1 MANQLIIITL
11 LSDDQPGI
19 VQQLAQ
25 VISTHNGNWL
35 ESRMA
40 QLAGKFAGILKVNI
54 DSAHTK
60 QLTEALTQL
69 SGDGI
74 QLLVEHADTIAP
86 TEAGCKL
93 TFELVGADRIGIIH
107 EISQAF
113 VEKGINIDEM
123 ETQCSSMPWSGEPLF
138 EAKGKLLAP
147 AGIDTNQLLDQ
158 LDIIEEKLGV
168 DITITTTL

>member
-1 MANQLIIITL
+1 MSNQVLIITL

-25 VISTHNGNWL
+25 VISDHQGNWL

-40 QLAGKFAGILKVNI
+40 QLAGKFAGILKVTI
-54 DSAHTK
+54 DSSHTD
-60 QLTEALTQL
+60 ALTQALKQL

-74 QLLVEHADTIAP
+74 QILIDNA
-86 TEAGCKL
+86 TEIEKTQGSML
-93 TFELVGADRIGIIH
+93 TFELVGADRVGIVN

-113 VEKGINIDEM
+113 AAKNINIDEM

-147 AGIDTNQLLDQ
+147 AGIDTEELLDQ
-158 LDIIEEKLGV
+158 LDIIEEKLAV
-168 DITITTTL
+168 DITISTTL

>member
-19 VQQLAQ
+19 VQQLAH

-54 DSAHTK
+54 DSAHT
-60 QLTEALTQL
+60 QALTNALKQL

-74 QLLVEHADTIAP
+74 QILVEHADTLAA
-86 TEAGCKL
+86 TEGCKL
-93 TFELVGADRIGIIH
+93 TFELVGADRIGIIQ

-123 ETQCSSMPWSGEPLF
+123 ETTCSSMPWSGEPLF

-147 AGIDTNQLLDQ
+147 AGIDTNELLDQ
-158 LDIIEEKLGV
+158 LDVIEEKLGV
-168 DITITTTL
+168 DITLSTTL

>member
-1 MANQLIIITL
+1 MSNQVLIITL

-25 VISTHNGNWL
+25 VISDHQGNWL

-40 QLAGKFAGILKVNI
+40 QLAGKFAGILKVTI
-54 DSAHTK
+54 DSSRTDT
-60 QLTEALTQL
+60 LTQALKQL

-74 QLLVEHADTIAP
+74 QILIDNA
-86 TEAGCKL
+86 TETENSQGNML
-93 TFELVGADRIGIIH
+93 TFELVGADRIGIVN

-113 VEKGINIDEM
+113 AAKNINIDEM

-147 AGIDTNQLLDQ
+147 AGVDTEELLDQ
-158 LDIIEEKLGV
+158 LDIIEEKLAV
-168 DITITTTL
+168 DITISTTLN